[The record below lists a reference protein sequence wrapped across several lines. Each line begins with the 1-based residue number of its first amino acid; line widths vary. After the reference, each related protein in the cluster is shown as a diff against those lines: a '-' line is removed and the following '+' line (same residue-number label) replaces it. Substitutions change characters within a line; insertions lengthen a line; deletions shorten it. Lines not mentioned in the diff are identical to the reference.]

1 MGSQCS
7 PVDFSRDLEEGKKAL
22 SVFAGCSSAAEGVT
36 WEKHV
41 VADGTWHGWQD
52 NSVSLQ
58 WKIQLMVGWSRAR
71 RTGRLQTAQALHRE
85 CEGEGDRLGETRS
98 HNPLTLHCQRLPGK
112 SR

>member
-22 SVFAGCSSAAEGVT
+22 SVFTGCSSAAEGVT

-71 RTGRLQTAQALHRE
+71 RTGCRRHRHFTGSVREKVTGWVRLAHTIL
-85 CEGEGDRLGETRS
+85 
-98 HNPLTLHCQRLPGK
+98 
-112 SR
+112 